1 MNLPL
6 ARFPALVLLLG
17 VALGAPQARA
27 ETSTADRVAAEALYE
42 EGRKLFNDARF
53 AEACG
58 KFEESQRLDP
68 GVGTLLYLGSCR
80 EKGGK
85 LASAWISFRE
95 AATAARAANQPDREK
110 TALRLAEAVE
120 PRLAR
125 LQIVVPPEHD
135 LPGLQI
141 RRDGNVVGRGLWGS
155 AIPVDLGV
163 HALEFSA
170 PSRRTARL
178 SLPIDKEGQTVTFRL
193 PALEAEAAPVAS
205 ASVAPAASSSP
216 VAPPLAPPALATS
229 PSPSSRPTL
238 ALVVGGVGA
247 VGLGLGAYFGLRAI
261 DQWNDSRPQCP
272 ADRCSRDGHDLATA
286 AGRSGNL
293 STLFFSLGVVG
304 VGAGATLWLVQPSS
318 SSARTSPSL
327 SVGVAGPS
335 LVARG
340 SW

>member
-1 MNLPL
+1 MNLPRP
-6 ARFPALVLLLG
+6 RFPALVLLLC
-17 VALGAPQARA
+17 VALGATHARA

-42 EGRKLFNDARF
+42 EGRKLFNDARY

-58 KFEESQRLDP
+58 KFEESQRIDP

-170 PSRRTARL
+170 PSRRTATL
-178 SLPIDKEGQTVTFRL
+178 SLTIDKEGQTVTFRL
-193 PALEAEAAPVAS
+193 PALDAEAAPA
-205 ASVAPAASSSP
+205 ASVAPATSSPP
-216 VAPPLAPPALATS
+216 VAPVSTLPDPPLAAS
-229 PSPSSRPTL
+229 PSPSSGRTL
-238 ALVVGGVGA
+238 ALVVGGVG
-247 VGLGLGAYFGLRAI
+247 
-261 DQWNDSRPQCP
+261 
-272 ADRCSRDGHDLATA
+272 DRKS
-286 AGRSGNL
+286 
-293 STLFFSLGVVG
+293 VV
-304 VGAGATLWLVQPSS
+304 
-318 SSARTSPSL
+318 
-327 SVGVAGPS
+327 
-335 LVARG
+335 
-340 SW
+340 